1 MKTMKDCLDLLELQN
16 LVREGL
22 ESLFPERLWVK
33 AELASVNAKL
43 GGHCYME
50 LVQTQEGTVVSKA
63 RANIWAS
70 RWKTIKPY
78 FESVTGSSLSPGME
92 IMVQVQ
98 VNYSEVYGFSL
109 SVTDIN
115 PEFSLGKKE
124 ALRRETVKRLRQEGL
139 MDLQK
144 GLGLPALPYRF
155 AVISASDAAGYGDF
169 TRHLLQNQYG
179 FSFEVQLFPA
189 SMQGA
194 ECPRSIAD
202 AIAAV
207 SGQTDDFDAVLILR
221 GGGSALDLDCY
232 DDYTMASA
240 IALCPLPVLTAVGH
254 DRDYHIC
261 DMVSYAYLKTPTALA
276 DELIGIFEAEDARLQ
291 EFASRMKLAFTNR
304 ISQMEMRLQNLLTR
318 ITAADPRNILK
329 RGFVLVADSRG
340 VVTKSASSFSKGDR
354 MSLLFADGK
363 VEAEILKV
371 TENEQY
377 GKGKV

>member
-1 MKTMKDCLDLLELQN
+1 MKDYFDLLELQKM
-16 LVREGL
+16 VREGL
-22 ESLFPERLWVK
+22 ESLFPEKLWVK
-33 AELASVNAKL
+33 AEVASINAKL
-43 GGHCYME
+43 GGHCYLE
-50 LVQTQEGTVVSKA
+50 LVQTLEGAVVSKA
-63 RANIWAS
+63 RATIWAS
-70 RWKTIKPY
+70 RWRTIKPY
-78 FESVTGSSLSPGME
+78 FESVTGSSLNSGME
-92 IMVQVQ
+92 ILVQVQ
-98 VNYSEVYGFSL
+98 VSYSEVYGFSL
-109 SVTDIN
+109 SINDIN

-124 ALRRETVKRLRQEGL
+124 ALRRETIKRLHQEGL

-169 TRHLLQNQYG
+169 TRHLLQNPYG
-179 FSFEVQLFPA
+179 FSFEVELFPA

-240 IALCPLPVLTAVGH
+240 IARCPIPVLTAVGH

-291 EFASRMKLAFTNR
+291 EFASRMKLSFTNR

-354 MSLLFADGK
+354 MSLLFSDGK

-371 TENEQY
+371 IENE
-377 GKGKV
+377 